1 MLPVLL
7 TVFICLFLVVSYI
20 VYNLYSKNV
29 KLEQAIINQNNYIL
43 EMDKLHKE
51 FIDLSK
57 QIDSKIW
64 VQSDPELMGI
74 FDVIK
79 RVEAESEKFVIQYK

>member
-1 MLPVLL
+1 MPHLIVSICILL
-7 TVFICLFLVVSYI
+7 VISYI
-20 VYNLYSKNV
+20 VYNLYSKNI
-29 KLEQAIINQNNYIL
+29 KLEQAILNQNNYII

-51 FIDLSK
+51 FIDLSR

-79 RVEAESEKFVIQYK
+79 RIEVESEKFVIQYK

>member
-7 TVFICLFLVVSYI
+7 TVLICLLLVVSYI